1 MQPDPKLFAHVAF
14 CCSIGAE
21 SPNQRKRMERMER
34 KAGVL
39 AMRLLTTVLCFLTA
53 GNWTYANEPE
63 LLPVVCSAETLTVAT
78 GKTVRLR
85 VWVDPS
91 QSQDLYY
98 EWSVPVGMLEG
109 TGQEVTWKL
118 IDVKPGAYEA
128 HIRIRDKTGWVS
140 ECATQ
145 VIVRDAIQVRDP
157 NRQTGRALLLPDQLE
172 SEGYGLYSYLLFG
185 SRPSDANRERYLKA
199 IEEYL
204 KFPDVARLE
213 KYIMRMDRVT
223 RQEARRRLNITY
235 LPLRNSP
242 AADIRSKWAAGDYGL
257 VAQWMLTHYDYARA
271 RVLLSKL
278 SGEHLSGPYIVSVLK
293 PPRGIGAVRPL
304 LFQDQ
309 SAVPAHIVPLWMREF
324 LHQAA
329 QERFWQTKTAR
340 QLALKLRTIVAVLA
354 RALPVT
360 QKALRDRIVWL
371 DEVKG

>member
-1 MQPDPKLFAHVAF
+1 MPPDPKLFAHVAF
-14 CCSIGAE
+14 CCGIGAE
-21 SPNQRKRMERMER
+21 SPKQRKRMERMER
-34 KAGVL
+34 KPVLL
-39 AMRLLTTVLCFLTA
+39 AMRLLATVLCLLTA
-53 GNWTYANEPE
+53 GNGTYADEPE
-63 LLPVVCSAETLTVAT
+63 LFPVVCSAENLTVAT
-78 GKTVRLR
+78 GKAVSLR

-91 QSQDLYY
+91 QSQNLHY
-98 EWSVPVGMLEG
+98 EWSVPVGMVEG
-109 TGQEVTWKL
+109 TGQKVTWKL

-128 HIRIRDKTGWVS
+128 HIRIRDETGSVS

-157 NRQTGRALLLPDQLE
+157 NRQTGRALLLPDQQE

-204 KFPDVARLE
+204 KFPDVVQLE
-213 KYIMRMDRVT
+213 KYIMRMDRVA
-223 RQEARRRLNITY
+223 RQEARRQLNITY
-235 LPLRNSP
+235 LPLTESP
-242 AADIRSKWAAGDYGL
+242 AADIRSQWAAGDYIP

-293 PPRGIGAVRPL
+293 PPRGMGAVRPL

-309 SAVPAHIVPLWMREF
+309 SAVPARIVPLWMREF
-324 LHQAA
+324 LYQAA
-329 QERFWQTKTAR
+329 QERFWQTKTTR
-340 QLALKLRTIVAVLA
+340 QLALKLRTVVAVLA

-360 QKALRDRIVWL
+360 QKTPGDIIVWV
-371 DEVKG
+371 DEVEG